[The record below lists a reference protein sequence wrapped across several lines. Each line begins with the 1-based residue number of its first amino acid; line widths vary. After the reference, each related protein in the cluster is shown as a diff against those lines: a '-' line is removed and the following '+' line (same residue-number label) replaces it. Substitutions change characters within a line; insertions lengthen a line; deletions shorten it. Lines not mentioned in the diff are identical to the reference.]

1 MEVALAEAN
10 KLHREGRY
18 HRLAHM
24 LSAWLTRVCDSKTA
38 WFAEQLSTELRAI
51 ADCRRSDCQQYIRER
66 VTDALSYFEW
76 RACENI
82 KSSGIVEACKPK
94 QCAEYKSPGLA
105 VELACHLEG
114 LDTYAVMNYPRLHF
128 TQYAPQY
135 LVSIRNLAGGV

>member
-1 MEVALAEAN
+1 MEHALAEAN

-24 LSAWLTRVCDSKTA
+24 LSEWLTRVCDSKTA

-51 ADCRRSDCQQYIRER
+51 GECRRSDRKQRER
-66 VTDALSYFEW
+66 VADALSYFEW
-76 RACENI
+76 RVREN
-82 KSSGIVEACKPK
+82 KSPDLAEACKPE
-94 QCAEYKSPGLA
+94 QCSEYKSPGLA

-114 LDTYAVMNYPRLHF
+114 LDTYAVMNDPRLHL
-128 TQYAPQY
+128 TQYAPRY

>member
-10 KLHREGRY
+10 KLHRERRY

-76 RACENI
+76 RACEN
-82 KSSGIVEACKPK
+82 KSWASSRRA
-94 QCAEYKSPGLA
+94 SL
-105 VELACHLEG
+105 
-114 LDTYAVMNYPRLHF
+114 NS
-128 TQYAPQY
+128 APSTRA
-135 LVSIRNLAGGV
+135 LVLPSSWRATSRDSTRTP